1 MVWNRKAKA
10 DTRLGEATIDIDI
23 KPAEKG
29 PFGNDVDQLSIP
41 HWMIDAELADREDAK
56 AEILHRNEQ
65 GFDFRVPDG
74 ARSFRYDRFGIRR
87 PVEKSSY

>member
-1 MVWNRKAKA
+1 MKGLAAADRQSAEAMHPGPIRTILRRRHSGNNDQVVWNRKAKA

-41 HWMIDAELADREDAK
+41 HWMIDAEP
-56 AEILHRNEQ
+56 
-65 GFDFRVPDG
+65 G
-74 ARSFRYDRFGIRR
+74 R
-87 PVEKSSY
+87 PRGR